1 MGKLK
6 EKFESIVFEQDGKK
20 KTISKKLMR
29 RVSISFGLLGILAIL
44 IGEPKRTIKKATEFT
59 GWQNVGSRNLNSI
72 PDHKT
77 SEPRRATKLH
87 QVQPTKLPGPM
98 TVLRPGAN
106 EILPGTIV
114 KAVLQTS
121 ATDGPVKA
129 VLIEDVV
136 VNGEVKISSGSMVI
150 GVGQSLESRV
160 GIQFHKAI
168 VNEREVLEINAV
180 ALDSEDQLVGLQ
192 ASRLGSES
200 VRLGASVGLN
210 FVGGLAEGMKER
222 TGVNGASV
230 EQNTTSNALLNGA
243 AHASL
248 EQARSLME
256 STKNQKVSLMV
267 DTGTPIF
274 LFFNGSK

>member
-6 EKFESIVFEQDGKK
+6 EKFESIVFEQEGKK

-29 RVSISFGLLGILAIL
+29 RASISFGLLGILAIL
-44 IGEPKRTIKKATEFT
+44 IEEPKRTIKKATEFT
-59 GWQNVGSRNLNSI
+59 SSQNVGSRNLNSI

-77 SEPRRATKLH
+77 SETKRPTKLH
-87 QVQPTKLPGPM
+87 QAQPVKLPGP
-98 TVLRPGAN
+98 TTISRPGAN

-136 VNGEVKISSGSMVI
+136 VSGEVKISSGSMLI

-160 GIQFHKAI
+160 GIQFLKAI
-168 VNEREVLEINAV
+168 VNEREVLEISAV

-267 DTGTPIF
+267 DSGTPIF